1 MGDVI
6 MADIVIWTL
15 KITNNGPN
23 IGTGIRLKDLISEGL
38 IILSCDDENYDKKT
52 GILNIDS
59 LNIGESKIINIKT
72 LVNKTGTFIN
82 EASVSGNEYDW
93 NLKNNND
100 SASLNVNPSADLA
113 IEMGV
118 NDTTPNFNSL
128 VKWTL
133 NVTNNGPDKATDVVV
148 CDLLSKDLIYLSS
161 TGNYDVKSGLWN
173 IGTLERGK
181 SVSIDIVT
189 LVNKTGKITN
199 DASVSGREYDWNL
212 TNNYDNQSIDVE
224 VCADLAIEKLV
235 NDTILNLI
243 P

>member
-1 MGDVI
+1 M
-6 MADIVIWTL
+6 
-15 KITNNGPN
+15 
-23 IGTGIRLKDLISEGL
+23 
-38 IILSCDDENYDKKT
+38 
-52 GILNIDS
+52 
-59 LNIGESKIINIKT
+59 
-72 LVNKTGTFIN
+72 
-82 EASVSGNEYDW
+82 SGNEYDW
-93 NLKNNND
+93 NLNNND

-161 TGNYDVKSGLWN
+161 TGNYDVKSELWN

-189 LVNKTGKITN
+189 LVNKTGKLVNIADIAGN
-199 DASVSGREYDWNL
+199 EYDCNL
-212 TNNYDNQSIDVE
+212 TNNIVNKSIEVAQSV
-224 VCADLAIEKLV
+224 DLFVKKYV
-235 NDTILNLI
+235 NNTSPDFGEII
-243 P
+243 